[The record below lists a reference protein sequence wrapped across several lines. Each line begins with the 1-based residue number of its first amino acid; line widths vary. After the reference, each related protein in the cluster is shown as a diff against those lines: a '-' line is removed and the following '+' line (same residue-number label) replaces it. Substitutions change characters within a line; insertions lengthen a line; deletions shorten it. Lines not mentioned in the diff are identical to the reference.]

1 MAELVNLRRVRREK
15 ARQVAESTAAANRL
29 QHGRSKAERALAERQ
44 RTKADRDLAAHEL
57 KKDE

>member
-15 ARQVAESTAAANRL
+15 ARQVAESAAVANR
-29 QHGRSKAERALAERQ
+29 QQYGRSKAERSLAESR
-44 RTKADRDLAAHEL
+44 RAKADRDLAAHEL